1 MTSIRFGTRAGRW
14 VLFATILGSGMSMLD
29 ATVVNIAL
37 PSIGRDLHADFAGLQ
52 WVVTGYTLTLASF
65 LLLGGA
71 LGDRYGRRRVFMI
84 GTAWFA
90 GASVLC
96 ATAPSVGWLI
106 AGRMLQGIGGALLAP
121 GSLAIIS
128 ATFHP
133 DDRGRAVGAW
143 SGLGGITTAIGP
155 FVGGWLVQTASW
167 RWIFLLN
174 IPLAA
179 AVLAVAGRHVPE
191 SRDETATAPPDVPG
205 ALTAALGLGAVTY
218 GLTTKTWVA
227 VGLGAVALAGFVA
240 VEARSSHPML
250 PLSTFANRIFR
261 AINLLTFVIYAALAM
276 SLFFVALVLQ
286 VALGYPPLAAGAATF
301 PITLIM
307 LLLSAPGGALAQ
319 RVGPRLP
326 LSAGAILV
334 GTGLALFTR
343 VTPGHSYV
351 STVLPAL
358 LVFGLGLALT
368 VAPLT
373 ATVLASADPR
383 HAGVASAVNNAVARV
398 AGLLAIAAIPL
409 LTGFDP
415 NGSVPPDALVAGF
428 HRVALVSAGAC
439 IVGAV
444 LAFTTLR
451 EQVRVPCD
459 RAFRCPLEAPPLAQ
473 ATAEVS
479 G

>member
-1 MTSIRFGTRAGRW
+1 
-14 VLFATILGSGMSMLD
+14 
-29 ATVVNIAL
+29 
-37 PSIGRDLHADFAGLQ
+37 
-52 WVVTGYTLTLASF
+52 
-65 LLLGGA
+65 
-71 LGDRYGRRRVFMI
+71 
-84 GTAWFA
+84 
-90 GASVLC
+90 
-96 ATAPSVGWLI
+96 
-106 AGRMLQGIGGALLAP
+106 
-121 GSLAIIS
+121 
-128 ATFHP
+128 
-133 DDRGRAVGAW
+133 
-143 SGLGGITTAIGP
+143 
-155 FVGGWLVQTASW
+155 
-167 RWIFLLN
+167 
-174 IPLAA
+174 
-179 AVLAVAGRHVPE
+179 VLAVAGRHVPE

-334 GTGLALFTR
+334 GTGLALFAR
-343 VTPGHSYV
+343 VAPGHSYV